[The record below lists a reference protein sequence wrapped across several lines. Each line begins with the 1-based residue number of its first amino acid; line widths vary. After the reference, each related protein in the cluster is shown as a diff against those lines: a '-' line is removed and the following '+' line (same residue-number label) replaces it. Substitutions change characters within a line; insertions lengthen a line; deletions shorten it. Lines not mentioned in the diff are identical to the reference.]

1 MKSLLKPLPQDTFI
15 FHAGTSVNDQG
26 KIVTSGGRVIAST
39 AIAETLRQSVDKA
52 YVGVNEHVS
61 FNKNTIKDIAH
72 RAFRDAD
79 KAASTSSG
87 SGSGVTYADAGV
99 SVDNGN
105 LLVENIKAKVK
116 STARPGADSDIGG
129 FGGLFDLK
137 SWLQH

>member
-61 FNKNTIKDIAH
+61 FNKNTIEKILLI
-72 RAFRDAD
+72 
-79 KAASTSSG
+79 
-87 SGSGVTYADAGV
+87 VP
-99 SVDNGN
+99 SVMPTK
-105 LLVENIKAKVK
+105 LLVLVLVLVLVSLMLMLVSLLIMV
-116 STARPGADSDIGG
+116 IY
-129 FGGLFDLK
+129 
-137 SWLQH
+137 